1 NRNTEKPEYRKTG
14 IPKNRNT
21 EKPEYRYESNTEIP
35 IGETTMI
42 VTIANAKGGVAKTT
56 SAIYLAAAYARR
68 FEEGATVLDADPQS
82 SASLWRDMAE
92 ENGGWPAGTD
102 VMPANLSTLQRLARA
117 GHGGFAVVD
126 APPQGR
132 LFEESVKAAD
142 FVVVPTSDSPI
153 DLQQAWATMN
163 AIPDGK
169 PGAVLIVRAEPRTRA
184 FQATVAALDEAGTP
198 RFDAVVCKRQD
209 IKAGMGH
216 SPDKLHEYPQ
226 VLGEIVEAM
235 GARA

>member
-1 NRNTEKPEYRKTG
+1 
-14 IPKNRNT
+14 
-21 EKPEYRYESNTEIP
+21 
-35 IGETTMI
+35 MI

-117 GHGGFAVVD
+117 G
-126 APPQGR
+126 
-132 LFEESVKAAD
+132 
-142 FVVVPTSDSPI
+142 
-153 DLQQAWATMN
+153 
-163 AIPDGK
+163 
-169 PGAVLIVRAEPRTRA
+169 
-184 FQATVAALDEAGTP
+184 
-198 RFDAVVCKRQD
+198 DAVVCKRQD

>member
-1 NRNTEKPEYRKTG
+1 
-14 IPKNRNT
+14 
-21 EKPEYRYESNTEIP
+21 
-35 IGETTMI
+35 MI

-209 IKAGMGH
+209 IKAGMGARRRA
-216 SPDKLHEYPQ
+216 KQ
-226 VLGEIVEAM
+226 A
-235 GARA
+235 GARTGTVQSATGGGMNARKPATPAPTENDRNTETGKIGAYRNER